1 MSENH
6 EFIKAVSGGIAAGA
20 INHYL
25 SYGSEINS
33 EYLKYTLMFSGV
45 VGAGFL
51 ASSMVAPGL
60 AAQHGGGNSHWMS
73 AKTLEHR
80 VIEVGMGTGA
90 VVLANKY
97 LFTTSGQPMLQTAG
111 MVVAADFIGEYI
123 ADYATSQP
131 LSYFA

>member
-6 EFIKAVSGGIAAGA
+6 EFIKAVSDGIAAGA

-33 EYLKYTLMFSGV
+33 EYLKYSLMFSGV

-60 AAQHGGGNSHWMS
+60 VAQHGGANSHWMS

-80 VIEVGMGTGA
+80 VIEVGLGTGS
-90 VVLANKY
+90 VVLFNRY
-97 LFTTSGQPMLQTAG
+97 ITMLTPQTMVKTAG
-111 MVVAADFIGEYI
+111 IVFAADFIGEYV

-131 LSYFA
+131 LSHFA

>member
-33 EYLKYTLMFSGV
+33 ETVKYSLMFGGV
-45 VGAGFL
+45 VGAGLL
-51 ASSMVAPGL
+51 ASGMVAPGL
-60 AAQHGGGNSHWMS
+60 VAQSGGNSHWMS

-80 VIEVGMGTGA
+80 VIEVGAGTGA
-90 VVLANKY
+90 VVLVNNY
-97 LFTTSGQPMLQTAG
+97 VYRTSGLSMIQTAG
-111 MVVAADFIGEYI
+111 VVFAADFIGEYI
-123 ADYATSQP
+123 ADYATAQP

>member
-6 EFIKAVSGGIAAGA
+6 EFIKAVSGGLAAGA

-33 EYLKYTLMFSGV
+33 EYLKYSLMFSGV
-45 VGAGFL
+45 VGAGLL
-51 ASSMVAPGL
+51 ASNMIAPGL
-60 AAQHGGGNSHWMS
+60 VAQHGGNTHWMS

-80 VIEVGMGTGA
+80 LIEVGLGTSA
-90 VVLANKY
+90 VVLVNRY
-97 LFTTSGQPMLQTAG
+97 VVMTSPQTMVKTAG
-111 MVVAADFIGEYI
+111 IVLAADFIGEYV
-123 ADYATSQP
+123 ADYATAQP